1 MRMQMW
7 GKMSLNNLMIG
18 NPYTSPVNQRTTTY
32 KLGKALTIVDDYNM
46 DQIAALK
53 RRCEIAVSANVSTA
67 GDLCTDTLDYVL
79 AVGGNVFDKDA
90 RFFDYD
96 YEAGAFKYP
105 YQDYFNKSAR
115 LQDIFQAIHISG
127 STKIPVFEPASAR
140 VGAAFDADAMI
151 DYSSYLDYSV
161 GILSP
166 NILIYAGQ
174 WDNRDGPITIEQ
186 WLMKTWNF
194 NGDSD
199 LYARDRQIYY
209 TNNGQGNI
217 ETGGYF
223 RRSPNNKFT
232 FMNVVKAGHYVPT
245 NNLPVTKSMLYDMI
259 YNESLQC
266 HGDNKDYKCATKD
279 LTCSY
284 MNYCNGN
291 GFCSNDTGECICD
304 SNWAGADCGKR
315 IYALTDY
322 SNRVWNIQGAQYTY
336 LAFEETL
343 YYNEKFE
350 LTLTS
355 NNQPMSIYLNQGT
368 IYQM

>member
-1 MRMQMW
+1 
-7 GKMSLNNLMIG
+7 MSLSNLMIG

-53 RRCEIAVSANVSTA
+53 RRCEIAVSANVSSA
-67 GDLCTDTLDYVL
+67 GNLCTDTLDYVL

-90 RFFDYD
+90 RYFDYD

-115 LQDIFQAIHISG
+115 LQDIFEAIHISG

-151 DYSSYLDYSV
+151 DYSSYLDYNI

-186 WLMKTWNF
+186 WLMSTWNF
-194 NGDSD
+194 NGDAD

-209 TNNGQGNI
+209 TNDG
-217 ETGGYF
+217 
-223 RRSPNNKFT
+223 
-232 FMNVVKAGHYVPT
+232 
-245 NNLPVTKSMLYDMI
+245 
-259 YNESLQC
+259 
-266 HGDNKDYKCATKD
+266 
-279 LTCSY
+279 
-284 MNYCNGN
+284 
-291 GFCSNDTGECICD
+291 
-304 SNWAGADCGKR
+304 
-315 IYALTDY
+315 
-322 SNRVWNIQGAQYTY
+322 
-336 LAFEETL
+336 
-343 YYNEKFE
+343 
-350 LTLTS
+350 
-355 NNQPMSIYLNQGT
+355 
-368 IYQM
+368 